1 MFGQIRHARGFRTFG
16 LRGLRKVRG
25 EFSLVATAH
34 DLREPYRRREL
45 RVGGFLPQLRVE
57 LGDLLR

>member
-1 MFGQIRHARGFRTFG
+1 MCRRLDSWQNLERKHLERDG

-34 DLREPYRRREL
+34 NLRKLHRRRSEPL
-45 RVGGFLPQLRVE
+45 TPS
-57 LGDLLR
+57 